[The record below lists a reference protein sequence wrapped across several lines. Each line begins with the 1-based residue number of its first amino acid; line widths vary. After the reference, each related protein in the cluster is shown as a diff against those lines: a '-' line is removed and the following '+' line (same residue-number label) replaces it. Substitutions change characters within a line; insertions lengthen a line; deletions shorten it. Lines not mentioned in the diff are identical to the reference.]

1 MDFYPKKFHL
11 FLDGNVILD
20 SARLNNEFKKA
31 NTQFSC
37 KHKNKYKEYILLDLL
52 SMLSLIHI

>member
-52 SMLSLIHI
+52 SMIV